1 VWAAAAHQKRFATV
15 YDKVSKYNLNIQFEA
30 VIIFYQGEHMSD
42 YTRTFNQEA
51 KIKLTQLINEGMT
64 VMQEIEDLNA
74 GLNDTIKAI
83 AEELEIKPATLKKAV
98 KIAHK
103 SKLGETNR
111 DHDELNTIL
120 ETVGKTL

>member
-1 VWAAAAHQKRFATV
+1 
-15 YDKVSKYNLNIQFEA
+15 
-30 VIIFYQGEHMSD
+30 MSD
-42 YTRTFNQEA
+42 YNRSFNGDA

-64 VMQEIEDLNA
+64 VLQEIEDLNT
-74 GLNDTIKAI
+74 GLNETIKAI

-103 SKLGETNR
+103 AKLGETNR

>member
-1 VWAAAAHQKRFATV
+1 
-15 YDKVSKYNLNIQFEA
+15 
-30 VIIFYQGEHMSD
+30 MSD
-42 YTRTFNQEA
+42 YNRSFNGDA
-51 KIKLTQLINEGMT
+51 KIKLTQLFNESVG
-64 VMQEIEDLNA
+64 VLHEIDSLTE

-83 AEELEIKPATLKKAV
+83 AEELEIKPSVLKKAV

-103 SKLGETNR
+103 AKLGETNR

>member
-1 VWAAAAHQKRFATV
+1 
-15 YDKVSKYNLNIQFEA
+15 
-30 VIIFYQGEHMSD
+30 MSD
-42 YTRTFNQEA
+42 YNRTFNGEA
-51 KIKLTQLINEGMT
+51 KIKLTQLINEGMQ
-64 VMQEIEDLNA
+64 VMQEVEDLNT
-74 GLNDTIKAI
+74 GLNETIKAI

-103 SKLGETNR
+103 ARLGETNR